1 MLKYKIN
8 RFITLKLEN
17 NKTRIY
23 INNEEFEFYCKKLFV
38 SIQTDKFADFDNVKS
53 IDDLDSRNSVAF
65 SITPEEEFW
74 GHCSNIHAW
83 AENNYNTL
91 ILHSN
96 IAFPLLKKLNEVGD
110 LIAKNIFKDEIGER
124 FLSENKNTS
133 IFLIEEDY
141 LSFLNE
147 EEFLSLMESYKIFT
161 KRIDIEQ
168 IDVYIVLGL
177 SYSSR
182 CHKYLKKEDF
192 IESHKFFQATK
203 IFFEKALDIDQNLE
217 SVWNNYGYALNRLER
232 YDEAIEKF
240 KKSVEINP
248 DNDSVW
254 ANYGY
259 ALKRLER
266 YDEAIEKFKKSVEIN
281 PDNDSVWAN
290 YGYALN
296 RLGKYN
302 EAIEKFQNSVEINPD
317 NDSAWFNFGY
327 SLYQLGKYEEAIEK
341 LQKSIEI
348 NPDNAISWLSFGY
361 TLNKLGK
368 YDEAIE
374 KFQNSVE
381 INPDN
386 AVSWN
391 NYGQALLKLGKHSQ
405 AIEKFQKYIEINP
418 KSWNSLVIDLIKM
431 LKEYKYDDWV
441 EFVVAEFIN
450 DDLIYNDLDRA
461 VNFLN
466 IEINYCPK
474 CEYLLNPIYKY
485 CLTCERTL
493 IESII
498 GDFIRSQLD

>member
-217 SVWNNYGYALNRLER
+217 SVWNNYGYAL
-232 YDEAIEKF
+232 
-240 KKSVEINP
+240 
-248 DNDSVW
+248 
-254 ANYGY
+254 
-259 ALKRLER
+259 KRLER

-302 EAIEKFQNSVEINPD
+302 EAIEKFQKSVEINPD